1 MFMQAIRKNL
11 KQKGAAIVEY
21 AILLA
26 FVAII
31 GAALLGPTSIPDSID
46 KVVTNIVELLGGK
59 TPDTGG
65 EEKPPTEQEKPT
77 PEVPEILKP
86 VDGEDKDIADM
97 TSDEMYDTMYAL
109 HNRYQELQKPE
120 YSDLQG
126 KDERINQMTKKYEDL
141 YTEYKKAH
149 KTNGIPGSISGN
161 GQWGKN

>member
-59 TPDTGG
+59 APDTGG
-65 EEKPPTEQEKPT
+65 EEKPPTEPEEKPGTGGGSET
-77 PEVPEILKP
+77 PTPPTAEQEQAAIDELTSLRNKFVEATQQGNNDEAKEIKEQYK
-86 VDGEDKDIADM
+86 VAYDKF
-97 TSDEMYDTMYAL
+97 
-109 HNRYQELQKPE
+109 KK
-120 YSDLQG
+120 QG
-126 KDERINQMTKKYEDL
+126 YNL
-141 YTEYKKAH
+141 
-149 KTNGIPGSISGN
+149 NGIPASPNPDG
-161 GQWGKN
+161 WWDKKN